1 MFAIVQ
7 AGGRQEKV
15 APGAVVVV
23 DRLDAEPGSE
33 ITFDK
38 VLLVG
43 SEGGE
48 FVAGAPYVVGASVT
62 GIVEAQTKAK
72 KIRVFKMKRR
82 KHYRRTRGHRT
93 QLTQVRVTSI
103 NV

>member
-1 MFAIVQ
+1 MFAIVK
-7 AGGRQEKV
+7 AGGRQEKM
-15 APGAVVVV
+15 APGVLVVV

-33 ITFDK
+33 VTFDK

-43 SEGGE
+43 TDGGE
-48 FVAGAPYVVGASVT
+48 FVAGAPYISGASVT
-62 GIVEAQTKAK
+62 GAVEAQTLAK

-82 KHYRRTRGHRT
+82 KHFRKTRGHRT